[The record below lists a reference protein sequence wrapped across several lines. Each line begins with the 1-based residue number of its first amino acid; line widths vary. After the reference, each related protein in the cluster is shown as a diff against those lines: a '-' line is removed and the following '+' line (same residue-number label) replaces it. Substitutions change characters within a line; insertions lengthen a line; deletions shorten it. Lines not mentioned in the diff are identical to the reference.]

1 MERTATFFGKVG
13 ELASASAKWIITFGR
28 KYPLIPAF
36 YLILFV
42 WFVFFRTPS
51 LPPTIPSTPTNS
63 PSTLPLS
70 SSPAPPVPTP
80 VINIAQVSA
89 FRSGTKIKIRWT
101 HEVTTQQII
110 LDGKKTNPSCQRT
123 ECTVDISN
131 QPKLA
136 VLEAHW
142 QESGQS
148 FEKSFSF

>member
-1 MERTATFFGKVG
+1 MERTVTFFGKVG
-13 ELASASAKWIITFGR
+13 ELASASAKWIIIFGR

-36 YLILFV
+36 YLIVFV

-51 LPPTIPSTPTNS
+51 LPPAVPSTST
-63 PSTLPLS
+63 PSTLTI
-70 SSPAPPVPTP
+70 SSPLTPTGAPTP

-101 HEVTTQQII
+101 HDVTNHQII
-110 LDGKKTNPSCQRT
+110 IDGKKTNPSCQRT

-131 QPKLA
+131 QPKLT
-136 VLEAHW
+136 VLEARW
-142 QESGQS
+142 QESGQN